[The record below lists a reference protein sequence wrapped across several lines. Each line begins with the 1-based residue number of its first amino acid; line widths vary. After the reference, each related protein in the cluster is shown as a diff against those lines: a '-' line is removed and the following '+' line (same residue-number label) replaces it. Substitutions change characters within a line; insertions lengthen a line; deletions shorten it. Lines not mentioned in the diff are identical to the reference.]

1 MNRWRT
7 VLGNER
13 GVALVLALMIL
24 LTLTGLVLAFLSASA
39 FEPQISRNL
48 SETARARYLA
58 EAGLEVGYNALIAT
72 SDANSSWTG
81 LLASATTSSPWVIL
95 STPTT
100 PGPSVALNAV
110 SLPGLD
116 SASGIYTVSV
126 RNDYQASD
134 SAITGVALGTETVTT
149 DANRIVIMRATGTY
163 NNATKTLEV
172 VVKRLALPPTPGA
185 VNIPG
190 TQADTYVNTQQFEID
205 GRDYGCSSN
214 CSVDASWSVDASN
227 PAKYALSTNTGTQ
240 SNVGV
245 TYEARVESAFGT
257 SGSCD
262 ANCSTNKKDSVR
274 GKDQTNPTGTT
285 TGLNTIAADS
295 ALTPSKMAT
304 FLAQLATYPGTQI
317 FQSTKACPMKLNG
330 SGSQPNRPTLVNNNG
345 GTGGASC
352 TMNQTLDLGDRDN
365 PKLVYFRGELD
376 SSSSFTG
383 LQVGTNAS
391 DPSIRG
397 AGILV
402 VEDGD
407 FKQMTNFKWDGLV
420 IVTGRYVGA
429 GFMTSS
435 TTTIRGAFLANETMA
450 GEANGYFEFYLN
462 ALANKF
468 TVRSSKQ
475 NLDMVQQMRGLHSM
489 SSWREI

>member
-48 SETARARYLA
+48 SDTARARYLA
-58 EAGLEVGYNALIAT
+58 EAGLEVGFNTLIAT
-72 SDANSSWTG
+72 SDATNSWTG

-95 STPTT
+95 PNMSAATLPT
-100 PGPSVALNAV
+100 
-110 SLPGLD
+110 LD
-116 SASGIYTVSV
+116 SASGTYTVSV

-134 SAITGVALGTETVTT
+134 NALTGVTADATVGT
-149 DANRIVIMRATGTY
+149 DANTIVIMRATGSY

-391 DPSIRG
+391 DPFVRG

-435 TTTIRGAFLANETMA
+435 TTTIRGAFTALETQA